1 MPDALAGRPPELVAS
16 PDLVTALSAEG
27 LTGCTTGAARGYFGE
42 GAFDVEQGATAPELV
57 RLIAGADPAA
67 DFYYER
73 GQGLIISARA
83 LALLRSWC
91 QNLTVTPAG

>member
-1 MPDALAGRPPELVAS
+1 MTTLIPVLGDQ
-16 PDLVTALSAEG
+16 LS
-27 LTGCTTGAARGYFGE
+27 LS
-42 GAFDVEQGATAPELV
+42 LSS
-57 RLIAGADPAA
+57 LAGADPAA